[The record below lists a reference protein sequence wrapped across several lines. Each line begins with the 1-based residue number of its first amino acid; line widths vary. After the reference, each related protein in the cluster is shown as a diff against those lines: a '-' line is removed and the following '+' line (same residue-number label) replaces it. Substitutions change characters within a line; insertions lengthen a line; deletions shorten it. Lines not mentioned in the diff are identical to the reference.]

1 MSSLRIVVEEDVF
14 TRVLGVILDPCT
26 EAARVAAFEDF
37 FVHDVPDFRGWLDTV
52 RARCQRIFPAT
63 VVFVASP
70 SELQRALPQ
79 ADAVLVESL
88 TVGRRELELAP
99 RLRAVQKYGVVTR
112 NIDVQACGRQGVEV
126 LTLRRRANI
135 ACAEQAMM
143 MVLALAKRLAELN
156 GRTTVRRL
164 REAGFRPAPF
174 DRTHTPS
181 SNWARVS
188 GISMLNGATMGIIG
202 MGEIGREIAQRARAF
217 DMRIVYTQRTR
228 LAAGDEAALGVEYL
242 EMDELL
248 GRSDWLVPQLPATPS
263 TERLLDAA
271 RFAKLKKGARVVNV
285 SRAQV
290 MDREATLAALRDGTL
305 AGLGL
310 DTLWSEPGEDDDE
323 LLRYPQVVLTPHMAG
338 SPRLNATADFEELV
352 AGLDR
357 ALAR

>member
-1 MSSLRIVVEEDVF
+1 MSSPRIVVEEDVF
-14 TRVLGVILDPCT
+14 TRVLGVILDPST
-26 EAARVAAFEDF
+26 DAARVAAFEDF
-37 FVHDVPDFRGWLDTV
+37 FTHDIPDFRGWLAAL
-52 RARCQRIFPAT
+52 RARCRQVFPAR

-70 SELQRALPQ
+70 SELRRELPQ

-88 TVGRRELELAP
+88 AVGRQELELAP

-112 NIDVQACGRQGVEV
+112 NIDVQACERHGVVV

-164 REAGFRPAPF
+164 REAGFQPAPF
-174 DRTHTPS
+174 DRAHTPG

-188 GISMLNGATMGIIG
+188 GISMLSGATMGIIG
-202 MGEIGREIAQRARAF
+202 MGEIGREIAQRARSF

-228 LAAGDEAALGVEYL
+228 LAAEDEAALGVEYL

-263 TERLLDAA
+263 TEGLLDAA
-271 RFAKLKKGARVVNV
+271 RFAKLKKGARLVNV
-285 SRAQV
+285 ARAQV

-305 AGLGL
+305 AGMGL
-310 DTLWSEPGEDDDE
+310 DTLWSEPGADDDE
-323 LLRYPQVVLTPHMAG
+323 LLGYPQVVLTPHMAG

-357 ALAR
+357 ALGR

>member
-1 MSSLRIVVEEDVF
+1 MSSPRIVVEEDVF
-14 TRVLGVILDPCT
+14 TRVLGVILDPST
-26 EAARVAAFEDF
+26 DAARVAAFEDF
-37 FVHDVPDFRGWLDTV
+37 FAHDIPDFRGWL
-52 RARCQRIFPAT
+52 AA
-63 VVFVASP
+63 
-70 SELQRALPQ
+70 LRALPPGVSRQ
-79 ADAVLVESL
+79 GGVRRLAVGTAQGAAAS
-88 TVGRRELELAP
+88 RRGAGGIAGGGTP
-99 RLRAVQKYGVVTR
+99 GAGAGAAVARGQKYGVVTR
-112 NIDVQACGRQGVEV
+112 NIDVQACERHGVVV

-164 REAGFRPAPF
+164 REAGFQPAPF
-174 DRTHTPS
+174 DRAHTPG

-188 GISMLNGATMGIIG
+188 GISMLSGATMGIIG
-202 MGEIGREIAQRARAF
+202 MGEIGREIAQRARSF

-228 LAAGDEAALGVEYL
+228 LAAEDEAALGVEYL

-263 TERLLDAA
+263 TEGLLDAA
-271 RFAKLKKGARVVNV
+271 RFAKLKKGARLVNV
-285 SRAQV
+285 ARAQV

-305 AGLGL
+305 AGMGL
-310 DTLWSEPGEDDDE
+310 DTLWSEPGADDDE
-323 LLRYPQVVLTPHMAG
+323 LLGYPQVVLTPHMAG

-357 ALAR
+357 ALGR